1 MKNIFIMKTL
11 IPVILVFIIPVIV
24 GAQVPQNKWIAV
36 GDLHDW
42 ISPTGNEIELGRTGA
57 TNTQQ
62 DGLQWPAQF
71 RYQDVKAAKALW
83 IATTNYDDP
92 LSGQFYNYKIVHN
105 GPRVLDKESEFM
117 TVADKWK
124 LIGRFDTPI
133 VVVDG
138 LLASEMIFKDEV
150 DEVDETLPYDRLLTA
165 QVNTSI
171 GVTIKRNIYAY
182 SQQNHGNYF
191 IHEYVFKN
199 TGIIDPQGTV
209 VSKTLTGVY
218 FHWQYRYAP
227 TKEPCAYGY
236 YWLPQSVTWGHSTLN
251 DTRGEDP
258 NSDDPFRC
266 VFAWQGIHSKAAF
279 DNVGGPNGVG
289 GGDGRLGAAQYAGV
303 VVLHADKSASDK
315 SDDPYQPTTTEPV
328 LSDDPTMTS
337 DNNQFNANKMASEY
351 QRVAAGHPSL
361 RHVDLVGDGFADLLS
376 GAYNYGSNPGG
387 FSSAQG
393 FGPYELAPGDSIRIV
408 TAEAVAGLGR
418 QESYDIGAEWMFGN
432 GPFTLPDASTTND
445 KNEFKNAWVYTGQ
458 DSLFQTFNRAIEAF
472 NNDMVIPLPPPA
484 PNQFEVNSGGDRIAL
499 TWSNNAES
507 WPNFRGYRV
516 YRAINVPDTTYE
528 MIFECGPGTA
538 NPATVNAYD
547 DLTPQRGFDYY
558 YYVSSFDDGS
568 TNDVAPGVP
577 LESSKFLTRTNEPAF
592 LRRPAGTK
600 FAEMR
605 VVPNPFNIRAA
616 ELQFGRENSD
626 RIMFLNIPPVCTI
639 KIYTERG
646 DLIHTIEH
654 TDGSGDEIWN
664 SVTSSRQVVVSGLYI
679 AHVEVTE
686 DGGGFR
692 KGESQYLKFIV
703 IR

>member
-1 MKNIFIMKTL
+1 MKNIFIMKKL
-11 IPVILVFIIPVIV
+11 IPLILFLIIPVIV
-24 GAQVPQNKWIAV
+24 GAQVPQIKWIAV
-36 GDLHDW
+36 SDLHDW
-42 ISPTGNEIELGRTGA
+42 ISPTGNEIEIGRTGA

-71 RYQDVKAAKALW
+71 RYQDVKAAKAMW

-92 LSGQFYNYKIVHN
+92 ISGQFYNYKIVHN

-138 LLASEMIFKDEV
+138 LLASELVYKDEV
-150 DEVDETLPYDRLLTA
+150 DEVDESLPYDRVLTTV
-165 QVNTSI
+165 VNTSI
-171 GVTIKRNIYAY
+171 GVTIKRNVYAY
-182 SQQNHGNYF
+182 TQQNHGNYY
-191 IHEYVFKN
+191 IYEYVFKN
-199 TGIIDPQGTV
+199 TGIVDPQGTV

-227 TKEPCAYGY
+227 TKEACAYGY
-236 YWLPQSVTWGHSTLN
+236 FWLPQSVTWGHSTLN

-258 NSDDPFRC
+258 NSGDPFRC
-266 VFAWQGIHSKAAF
+266 VFAWQGKHSKAAF
-279 DNVGGPNGVG
+279 DNIGGPNGVA
-289 GGDGRLGAAQYAGV
+289 GGDGRLGAAQYVGS
-303 VVLHADKSASDK
+303 VVLHADKSTTDK
-315 SDDPYQPTTTEPV
+315 SDDPYQPSTTEPV
-328 LSDDPTMTS
+328 LSDDPLMTS
-337 DNNQFNANKMASEY
+337 GNNQFNAEKMALEY
-351 QRVAAGHPSL
+351 QRVSAGHPTL
-361 RHVDLVGDGFADLLS
+361 RHVDIVGDGFADLLS

-418 QESYDIGAEWMFGN
+418 QECYDIGAEWMFGSS
-432 GPFTLPDASTTND
+432 PFTLPDGSTTGNKD
-445 KNEFKNAWVYTGQ
+445 EFKNAWVYTGQ
-458 DSLFQTFNRAIEAF
+458 DSLFQSFNRAIETF
-472 NNDMVIPLPPPA
+472 NNNMVIPLPPPA
-484 PNQFEVNSGGDRIAL
+484 PDQFEVTSGGDRIAL

-507 WPNFRGYRV
+507 WSNFRGYKL
-516 YRAINVPDTTYE
+516 YRAINIPDTTYD

-538 NPATVNAYD
+538 NPTIVNSYD

-558 YYVSSFDDGS
+558 YYISSYDDGS
-568 TNDVAPGVP
+568 TNDVKPGVP
-577 LESSKFLTRTNEPAF
+577 LESSKFLTMTNEPAY

-600 FAEMR
+600 FADMR
-605 VVPNPFNIRAA
+605 VVPNPYNIRARD
-616 ELQFGRENSD
+616 LQFGDSGPD
-626 RIMFLNIPPVCTI
+626 RLMFLNIPPFCTI
-639 KIYTERG
+639 RIYTERG
-646 DLIHTIEH
+646 DLIKTIEH

-686 DGGGFR
+686 DGGGFQ
-692 KGESQYLKFIV
+692 KGESHFMKFIV